1 MRITAG
7 IILSTAFVLPKK
19 LAYVNYINYMN
30 RSEAVR
36 NESFN
41 KYNLFS
47 ERNIN
52 VAKNTIEEANESM
65 FKNYSDYMAN
75 PQKTSALFT
84 NTYDRLP
91 DSEIDKMKKYF
102 EVAQENGSPLWQH
115 VFSFKNEWLVNHG
128 FMNEISEKVNE
139 SALYAAAR
147 LAMKELEK
155 KENLNGKWIGAIHYN
170 TDNIHVHIGYV
181 ESVST
186 RKLITAGQGKNVFER
201 KGKFLKKNIKS
212 TRSVFVNELLNMNEL
227 LQVTSEQ
234 FNKIVQQSKENKE
247 FFGAKNYGDLFKELY
262 ESMPENRS
270 HWNYGYAEKQN
281 FKKQVDKITTL
292 YLNSE
297 QSDELKSLIAKLL
310 PLSNEYESAYG
321 NPKNQPTYLENKLYA
336 KNGLY
341 HKLGNTI
348 LERLRIYDKEIAKPQ
363 IKSKLENSKLE
374 RTYKLI
380 KDRSIEE
387 EQDLFLSSLYVN
399 EPKEQIVD
407 ELDENINDLFQ
418 SNPKIDEAL
427 RKIYASY
434 EQNATRYKQRTERII
449 EEMNQKR
456 QTDLFN
462 EKNDKRDPNNLENET
477 NPNSQTINKN
487 KLNSNSSEI
496 NNNLARFSKENQRKI
511 LEANPDATLVFG
523 SRQWRFCGRTVKKD
537 QFDKPINLIG
547 AVQENDQLY
556 FFEFEGFDISQTE
569 PYLPKIDSNILQNY
583 VSTGRGISYKKNKY
597 DAQQNQLE
605 NLVRSDYYHLKK
617 MLRTTTQDYLN
628 REIHYHVQFEMNEL
642 ID

>member
-1 MRITAG
+1 
-7 IILSTAFVLPKK
+7 
-19 LAYVNYINYMN
+19 MN